1 MRRPDMGPRRQ
12 YAEVCL
18 SCRHSYASTEW
29 QIVTLRRAGT
39 CMFLADTRMYRMAVR
54 RPHIPS
60 AAYYCRH
67 GNRYCP
73 GPDEPP
79 VDRTAANN

>member
-39 CMFLADTRMYRMAVR
+39 CMFLRY
-54 RPHIPS
+54 PHVPDGRQT